1 MDLSIFS
8 VALQS
13 SFVIGLIH
21 GINPCGHSWL
31 VLAPFVS
38 GERRASRVAWLTFMF
53 LSGTALAC
61 VALGLS
67 LGAISSW
74 IPAGYQTHVD
84 WVVNG
89 IIIALGATLIINP
102 ELLHSHEHDHDG
114 HDHIHHH
121 AHSHGHEQY
130 AHKTHNHV
138 DCKGH
143 IHPKAHEESAAC
155 CGHEHAVHAETTV
168 HSEHTHCGCGHKTSI
183 FARLRRATGPAM
195 FGFGFVNMIIPCPT
209 AAIMFKY
216 AIESGN
222 PTTSAMVFGSYA
234 IGTALSVGLVIA
246 GLYKAASWMR
256 GLEKPWLESAIMRGA
271 GTLIVIVGV
280 YSLPTGT

>member
-67 LGAISSW
+67 LGAISGW
-74 IPAGYQTHVD
+74 IPAGYQNHVD

-89 IIIALGATLIINP
+89 IIIALGLALMIRP
-102 ELLHSHEHDHDG
+102 ELLHSHDHEHGHHDHG
-114 HDHIHHH
+114 NHEAHDHEQ
-121 AHSHGHEQY
+121 HS
-130 AHKTHNHV
+130 
-138 DCKGH
+138 
-143 IHPKAHEESAAC
+143 AC
-155 CGHEHAVHAETTV
+155 CNHEHTEHNNHA
-168 HSEHTHCGCGHKTSI
+168 HCGCDHKKGLLS
-183 FARLRRATGPAM
+183 RLRKATGPAM

-216 AIESGN
+216 SIESGD

-271 GTLIVIVGV
+271 GALIVIVGV
-280 YSLPTGT
+280 YSLPTGA